1 MSIQVTIDKLR
12 AMKLL
17 GLAQA
22 VEEQMSNADCREMP
36 FAERL
41 ALGVDREDT
50 YRKNRQYQ
58 TRIRLAK
65 LKEPTAR
72 IEDLDFKTQRG
83 LEKNVVLGLA
93 GCDWIR
99 SKQNIFVIGPS
110 GVGKTY
116 AICALGQRACIEGFS
131 VRYYRVPRLL
141 AEVSIARA
149 AGRYPQ
155 LLAYL
160 AKVEVLILDDWG
172 IAGLT
177 AEERRDFL
185 EIIEDRYGLRSTI
198 VASQLPIDKW
208 YGLIGDPT
216 IADAILDRLIHSAH
230 RITLRGLSQRKT
242 RSSLTIE
249 QPVT

>member
-1 MSIQVTIDKLR
+1 MSIQVTIDRLR
-12 AMKLL
+12 GMKLI

-22 VEEQMSNADCREMP
+22 LEEQIANAECREMP
-36 FAERL
+36 FTERL
-41 ALGVDREDT
+41 AVLVDREDT

-58 TRIRLAK
+58 TRLRLAK
-65 LKEPTAR
+65 LKEPNAR
-72 IEDLDFKTQRG
+72 IEDIDFKAPRG
-83 LEKNVVLGLA
+83 LEKSVVLGLA
-93 GCDWIR
+93 NCDWIR
-99 SKQNIFVIGPS
+99 TKQNAFVIGPS
-110 GVGKTY
+110 GVGKTHV
-116 AICALGQRACIEGFS
+116 ICALGHRACLEGFG

-141 AEVSIARA
+141 AEVAIARA

-160 AKVEVLILDDWG
+160 AKIEVLILDDWG

-185 EIIEDRYGLRSTI
+185 EIIEDRYAVRSTV
-198 VASQLPIDKW
+198 VASQLPVDKW
-208 YGLIGDPT
+208 HALIGDPT

-242 RSSLTIE
+242 RSSLTTE
-249 QPVT
+249 QPMT